1 MEGIIFSM
9 PTMTICVLGQAA
21 DNLAL
26 PSFSV
31 TAIAPTSAII
41 KLAPV
46 TPISACTYFSL
57 KFFLATRVNCSGVKL
72 ISVPNFSLNNL
83 ATSSLLLCIAGVTI

>member
-1 MEGIIFSM
+1 
-9 PTMTICVLGQAA
+9 MTICVLGQAT
-21 DNLAL
+21 DKRAL

-31 TAIAPTSAII
+31 TAIAPTSAIM

-46 TPISACTYFSL
+46 TPTSACTYFSL

-72 ISVPNFSLNNL
+72 ISVPNFSLNNF
-83 ATSSLLLCIAGVTI
+83 ATSSLLLCMAGVTI